1 MRAQRVIR
9 CAFFIIFISQSE
21 KSFCAMEEF
30 IDQINRKV
38 VLNVPPKRI
47 VSLVPSQTELLADLE
62 LNDKVIGVTKYCIYP
77 PEWLLSKSHVGGT
90 KNFSIEKIS
99 TLNPD
104 LIIANKEEN
113 TQPLIEEL
121 AKNYPVWISDI
132 TNLEDSL
139 EMILEVGKMTN
150 TIENAQKIVSSIN
163 YQFLQLEQEQ
173 KQKIKL
179 NAAYFIWRKPY
190 MVAGSNT
197 FVNDMLHRCGLTNV
211 FAHLQRYPEVT
222 DHDLREA
229 KPDVILLSSEPFP
242 FREKHIEEFKM
253 ICPWAKV
260 LTINGEFF
268 SWYGSRL
275 KMAPNYF
282 TQVLQELY
290 SKDY

>member
-1 MRAQRVIR
+1 
-9 CAFFIIFISQSE
+9 
-21 KSFCAMEEF
+21 MEEF

-197 FVNDMLHRCGLTNV
+197 FVNDMLLRCGLTNV